1 MASTVVVIVTAA
13 VVCLLSTIRSAIV
26 LRIELT
32 ASVSILG

>member
-13 VVCLLSTIRSAIV
+13 VVWLLWSIRSAIV

-32 ASVSILG
+32 GSV